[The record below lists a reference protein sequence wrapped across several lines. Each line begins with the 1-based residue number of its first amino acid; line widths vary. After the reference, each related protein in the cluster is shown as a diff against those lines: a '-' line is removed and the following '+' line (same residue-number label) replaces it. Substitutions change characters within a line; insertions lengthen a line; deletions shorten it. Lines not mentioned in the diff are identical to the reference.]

1 MSNTNNNL
9 KPMFDGRVLMNETA
23 IHDQAVMNVLKSCSE
38 NNFEFKHTWHGDH
51 ITFDQLI
58 NPID

>member
-1 MSNTNNNL
+1 MNNTNNNL

-23 IHDQAVMNVLKSCSE
+23 IHDQAVMNVLKSCSL
-38 NNFEFKHTWHGDH
+38 NNFEFEHTWQGDH